1 MKNKILSLLIVLFSM
16 FSWNIAFTQFSS
28 DKVLIYVKAG
38 VDPSK
43 VDNIHNLGKV
53 LLIGYFAYDDEITND
68 VSYVREIREL
78 ISSNSKCLTSPYS
91 ILEIGGSCCSSF
103 NDPKICKYDSDASTS
118 KYRVYS
124 GYSPAG
130 KDFFGGYKT
139 DWTCYYAFSKDWKK
153 LIVWKSRWADKREI
167 YLLTDPSEFNQTT
180 STPSNYDFLE

>member
-38 VDPSK
+38 ADLK
-43 VDNIHNLGKV
+43 VDNMHNVGEI
-53 LLIGYFAYDDEITND
+53 LLIGYFAYDDEITNGET
-68 VSYVREIREL
+68 YVEKIIEQ

-91 ILEIGGSCCSSF
+91 LLEKGCYFSR
-103 NDPKICKYDSDASTS
+103 NDPEICKYDSDASTS

-153 LIVWKSRWADKREI
+153 LIVWQSRWADEREI